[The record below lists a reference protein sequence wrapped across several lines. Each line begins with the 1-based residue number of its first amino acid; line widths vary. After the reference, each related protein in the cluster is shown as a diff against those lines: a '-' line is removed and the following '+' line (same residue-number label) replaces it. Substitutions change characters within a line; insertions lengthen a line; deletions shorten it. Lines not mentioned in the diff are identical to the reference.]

1 MKSPRRKRTVYHQAE
16 DSLENPP
23 SPPFSKV
30 GLNMESQQRQ
40 RSITGTKMNKFV
52 VKEEAGL
59 IDYLISLGFNRT
71 RVKQFIKF
79 RTVAVN
85 NETIVNHDHHLRP
98 GDSISLSFEKKPIP
112 DTAPKFGIQIIYEDD
127 AVLVIDKPAGLL
139 TIGTERE
146 RTKTAYFQLNE
157 FLRGRNPDKKERIF
171 IVHRLD
177 RDTSGLIVFAK
188 NEAVKRRLQEN
199 WSDAEKQYLA
209 IVDGVPK
216 DKEGT
221 ISGYLNETSTL
232 RVYEDKASKKSKY
245 AVTKYKVLKSGREHS
260 LVEIDLETG
269 RKHQI
274 RVHLSGIGHPVAGD
288 RQYGAETDP
297 LKRLA
302 LHAFRLSFTHP
313 LTKRRV
319 DFESKPPE
327 AFDPII
333 SRMKRVM

>member
-1 MKSPRRKRTVYHQAE
+1 MLMKKY
-16 DSLENPP
+16 
-23 SPPFSKV
+23 
-30 GLNMESQQRQ
+30 
-40 RSITGTKMNKFV
+40 V

-59 IDYLISLGFNRT
+59 FDYLMSLGFNRT
-71 RVKQFIKF
+71 RVKQFLKYQA
-79 RTVAVN
+79 VAVN
-85 NETIVNHDHHLRP
+85 NKTIVTHDHHLHP
-98 GDSISLSFEKKPIP
+98 GDSISLSFEKKTVSA
-112 DTAPKFGIQIIYEDD
+112 TAPKFGIQILYEDD

-157 FLRGRNPDKKERIF
+157 FLRERNPDKKERIF

-199 WSDAEKQYLA
+199 WNDVEKKYLA
-209 IVDGVPK
+209 VVEGVPMGN
-216 DKEGT
+216 EGT

-232 RVYEDKASKKSKY
+232 RVYEDKASKKAKY
-245 AVTKYKVLKSGREHS
+245 AVTKYKVLKSSRENS
-260 LVEIDLETG
+260 LIEIDLETG

-288 RQYGAETDP
+288 KKYGAETDP

-302 LHAFRLSFTHP
+302 LHAFRLSFIHP
-313 LTKRRV
+313 LTKKRM
-319 DFESKPPE
+319 DFESKPPS
-327 AFDPII
+327 AFEPLIN
-333 SRMKRVM
+333 RMKSYP